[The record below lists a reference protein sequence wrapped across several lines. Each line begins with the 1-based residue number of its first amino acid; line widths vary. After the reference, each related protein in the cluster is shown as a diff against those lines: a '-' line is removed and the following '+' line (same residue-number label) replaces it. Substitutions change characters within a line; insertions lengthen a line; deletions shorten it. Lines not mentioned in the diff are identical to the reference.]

1 MRWSKLDWFNIIKQ
15 LFIMMLGCCLLRMG
29 IIMLGYYGAL
39 SKALLLKPWEI
50 AALIIAGR
58 LFEHIH
64 SRFAEAIQRRLT
76 FFFCILV
83 LALYGML
90 PAHSFGFDFSSFVRL
105 VTVYASF
112 VYGASVNRRI
122 EHYDVLNRL
131 KIYTALLALL
141 SFFVKSAR
149 LFEELFPVLF
159 MYIILSLIIL
169 AFYNVERVNSAMPEH
184 YAGSMRKRWIWLSVA
199 VSILLSAGA
208 GLIFSAY
215 NPFYPNELFNM
226 IKHFYNL
233 FVDIFIKIITPVVA
247 PIIYVFGF
255 IINIL
260 KRLARLKEPEPAA
273 GNPGGDS
280 IFANV
285 KYRGLPPA
293 ATSFFKIMI
302 VMAIVAA
309 FAAVLLMV
317 LRKLQPGG
325 TEDVEEIRESVFE
338 WQNAKKNV
346 IESIRRLMRMRRK
359 KKETVEFSDAPAFRV
374 RRLYVNLLR
383 KVKEKGCVRE
393 PAQTPMEF
401 ASCIIKAYGQWCGAP
416 IRCMTEAYIRARYYP
431 QSVTKQDEEMAGIC
445 LRHFI
450 EKASGMD

>member
-1 MRWSKLDWFNIIKQ
+1 
-15 LFIMMLGCCLLRMG
+15 
-29 IIMLGYYGAL
+29 MLGYCGSL
-39 SKALLLKPWEI
+39 SKAFLLKPWEI

-64 SRFAEAIQRRLT
+64 SKLTGSIQRRLA
-76 FFFCILV
+76 FFLCILV

-90 PAHSFGFDFSSFVRL
+90 PAHSFEFDFSRFMWL
-105 VTVYASF
+105 VTVYLSF
-112 VYGASVNRRI
+112 VCGASVNRRI

-131 KIYTALLALL
+131 KIYTALLILL

-149 LFEELFPVLF
+149 LFEELLPVLF

-169 AFYNVERVNSAMPEH
+169 AFYNVERINSTMPEH
-184 YAGSMRKRWIWLSVA
+184 YAGSMRKRWIRLSVA

-215 NPFYPNELFNM
+215 NPLYPKNLFNM
-226 IKHFYNL
+226 IKHFYNP
-233 FVDIFIKIITPVVA
+233 FIDIFIKIITPVVA
-247 PIIYVFGF
+247 PIIYVLGF
-255 IINIL
+255 IVNIL
-260 KRLARLKEPEPAA
+260 KRFARLKEPEPVA

-280 IFANV
+280 IFAHAE
-285 KYRGLPPA
+285 YRGLPPA
-293 ATSFFKIMI
+293 VTSFFKVMI
-302 VMAIVAA
+302 LIAVAAA

-338 WQNAKKNV
+338 WQNAKKSV

-359 KKETVEFSDAPAFRV
+359 KKETVEFSDAPATRV
-374 RRLYVNLLR
+374 RKLYVNLLR
-383 KVKEKGCVRE
+383 EVKQKGCVRE

-401 ASCIIKAYGQWCGAP
+401 ALCIINTYGEKFSAP

-450 EKASGMD
+450 EKTSGMD